1 MNTATSIDQTAA
13 ARADRDHAAIAALG
27 ITTRDGSG
35 NDKTFFAHGT
45 ELCEFGK
52 SQARR
57 DRSQWLKLPTV
68 GDGMAALRA
77 RVEAEGRADHFVD
90 LGGCYVDT
98 SGKLVTERTLAWDD
112 GSNEMTEAR
121 GITLPRLDASEVGW
135 WRLVSFAPDG
145 SPRHL
150 RTNVN
155 AWLGRRRGDR
165 VRFRTRDLEPYTV
178 EADGKVQ
185 LIQPEGRELY
195 SVVSTRYV
203 PYDLDAVASDIER
216 HMPGD
221 ARVRVRY
228 DRSRARIDVTL
239 CNPHHYPDST
249 GAASVGEAHRL
260 NLRVSSADDG
270 TGGFR
275 LQWSAERIR
284 CVNLTLLQGENCV
297 FHASH
302 TRADLVEAI
311 GRALE
316 AQGSVME
323 QFAANWREAWTS
335 YYLDSTQRGPQIDGP
350 EALRRM
356 VWHGLV
362 KIPGLDRDETW
373 SAVKSAWDA
382 EPGDSVAHVHNAI
395 TRAAHQAPTERS
407 WADDELEEQAS
418 ELLYQRVHVLRD
430 IPEDD
435 RAELDWS

>member
-1 MNTATSIDQTAA
+1 MNTATATDQTAA
-13 ARADRDHAAIAALG
+13 ARADRDHAAIQALG
-27 ITTRDGSG
+27 ITTKDDSG
-35 NDKTFFAHGT
+35 NTATFFTHGT

-52 SQARR
+52 DLARR
-57 DRSQWLKLPTV
+57 DRSQWLQLPTV

-77 RVEAEGRADHFVD
+77 RVEAENRADHFVD
-90 LGGCYVDT
+90 LGGVYVDGT
-98 SGKLVTERTLAWDD
+98 GKIVTERTRD
-112 GSNEMTEAR
+112 GVE
-121 GITLPRLDASEVGW
+121 LPRLLASDVGW

-145 SPRHL
+145 TSRGL

-155 AWLGRRRGDR
+155 GWLGRRRGDE
-165 VRFRTRDLEPYTV
+165 VRLRTRDLEPYTAV
-178 EADGKVQ
+178 VDGKEQ
-185 LIQPEGRELY
+185 TLQPEGRELY

-203 PYDLDAVASDIER
+203 PYDLDAIASDLER

-228 DRSRARIDVTL
+228 DRSRSRIDVSL

-260 NLRVSSADDG
+260 NLRVTTADDG

-284 CVNLTLLQGENCV
+284 CVNLTLLKGANCV

-302 TRADLVEAI
+302 VREDLVEAI
-311 GRALE
+311 GQALA
-316 AQGSVME
+316 AQGAVME
-323 QFAANWREAWTS
+323 QFASNWREAWTS
-335 YYLDSTQRGPQIDGP
+335 YYLDSTKRGPQIDGP
-350 EALRRM
+350 EALKRM
-356 VWHGLV
+356 VFHGLV
-362 KIPGLDRDETW
+362 KIPGLDKSETW
-373 SAVKSAWDA
+373 TAVKGAWDA
-382 EPGDSVAHVHNAI
+382 EPGDSRASIHNAI

-407 WADDELEEQAS
+407 WADDEVEEQAS

>member
-1 MNTATSIDQTAA
+1 MDTTTNETAA
-13 ARADRDHAAIAALG
+13 ARADRDHAAIAGLG

-52 SQARR
+52 QQARR

-77 RVEAEGRADHFVD
+77 RIESEFRADHFVD
-90 LGGCYVDT
+90 LGGCFVD
-98 SGKLVTERTLAWDD
+98 SAGKLVTERTLPSDD
-112 GSNEMTEAR
+112 GGD
-121 GITLPRLDASEVGW
+121 GIMLPRLEPSDVGW
-135 WRLVSFAPDG
+135 WRLVGFAPEG
-145 SPRHL
+145 TPRGL

-155 AWLGRRRGDR
+155 AWLGKRRENR
-165 VRFRTRDLEPYTV
+165 VRFRTRNIEPYAITEDGV
-178 EADGKVQ
+178 EQIV
-185 LIQPEGRELY
+185 QPEGRELY
-195 SVVSTRYV
+195 SVVSPRYI
-203 PYDLDAVASDIER
+203 PYDLDAIASDLER

-228 DRSRARIDVTL
+228 DRSRARIDVSL

-260 NLRVSSADDG
+260 NLRVTTADDG

-275 LQWSAERIR
+275 LNWAAERIR
-284 CVNLTLLQGENCV
+284 CVNLTLLRGANCV

-302 TRADLVEAI
+302 TREDLAGAI
-311 GRALE
+311 GQALA
-316 AQGSVME
+316 AQGAVME
-323 QFAANWREAWTS
+323 QFAANWRAAWTS
-335 YYLDSTQRGPQIDGP
+335 YYLDSTKRGPQIDGP

-356 VWHGLV
+356 VWHGMI
-362 KIPGLDRDETW
+362 KIPGLDRDEVWT
-373 SAVKSAWDA
+373 SVKAAWDV

-407 WADDELEEQAS
+407 WADDDVEEQAS

-430 IPEDD
+430 IPEDE
-435 RAELDWS
+435 RAELDW